1 MSSPLRR
8 PLDNPSLGPI
18 GTRARPEQGHTESG
32 GIMSNEIDLD
42 HDTRII
48 KRNIAK
54 GLISR
59 AAVEE
64 IVSTLPDLADQA
76 EYLDPG
82 RPDPADLEE
91 E

>member
-1 MSSPLRR
+1 
-8 PLDNPSLGPI
+8 
-18 GTRARPEQGHTESG
+18 
-32 GIMSNEIDLD
+32 MSNEVELD

-64 IVSTLPDLADQA
+64 IVSKLPDLADQA
-76 EYLDPG
+76 EFLDPD
-82 RPDPADLEE
+82 RPDPSERVEE
-91 E
+91 